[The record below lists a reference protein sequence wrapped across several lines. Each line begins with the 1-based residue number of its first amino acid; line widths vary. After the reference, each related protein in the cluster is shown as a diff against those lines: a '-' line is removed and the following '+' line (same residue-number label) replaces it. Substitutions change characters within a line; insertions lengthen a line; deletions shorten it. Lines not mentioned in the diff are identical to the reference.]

1 MINRQHAQR
10 IRQELKDVGMTP
22 YGFMK
27 LETDHLP
34 EIIHN
39 DEHIKGVVYGRL
51 EESLDSVML
60 VATDKRV
67 LFVDCKPFYK
77 NSDEITYEVVAGV
90 KLSTVGPFAGI
101 VLHTRVKDYAL
112 RFVNVVCAQ
121 TFTKYIESHIEKGIT
136 HLESKDT
143 KLPKKKTTYQPY
155 KTPLPVVSEKVIDTI
170 LNTNTAVISTLDKA
184 GVIHASVI
192 HYVTD
197 KHDSYYFLTKSDTT
211 KAKNLSLN
219 PTVALTIH
227 AAGSLR
233 SLEIQGTAELEKDP
247 SIADIVYHQ
256 ISSPKKYLEGKKLP
270 PITKL
275 DKGSYVVF
283 KIAPTSVKILDFSKS
298 SW

>member
-1 MINRQHAQR
+1 MTNHEHTSR

-34 EIIHN
+34 EIIHEN
-39 DEHIKGVVYGRL
+39 EHIKGVVYGRL
-51 EESLDSVML
+51 EDSLDSVML

-77 NSDEITYEVVAGV
+77 NSDEITYQVVAGI

-112 RFVNVVCAQ
+112 RFVNVVCAE
-121 TFTKYIESHIEKGIT
+121 TFTKYIESHIEQGIT
-136 HLESKDT
+136 HLEGRNISK
-143 KLPKKKTTYQPY
+143 PKKEPVYQPY
-155 KTPLPVVSEKVIDTI
+155 KTPAPLEKEEAIDTI
-170 LNTNTAVISTLDKA
+170 LNTNTAVISTLGKE
-184 GVIHASVI
+184 GVIYASVI

-197 KHDSYYFLTKSDTT
+197 KHDNYYFLTKSETT
-211 KAKNLSLN
+211 KARNLSLN
-219 PTVALTIH
+219 PTVALTVH

-233 SLEIQGTAELEKDP
+233 SLEIQGTAELEKNT

-275 DKGSYVVF
+275 DKGSYLVF
-283 KIAPTSVKILDFSKS
+283 RILPTSVRLLDFSKS

>member
-1 MINRQHAQR
+1 MKNHQHVNR
-10 IRQELKDVGMTP
+10 IRQELKDVGMTA

-34 EIIHN
+34 DIIHL

-51 EESLDSVML
+51 EESMDSVML
-60 VATDKRV
+60 VATDKRI

-77 NSDEITYEVVAGV
+77 NSDEITYEVVAGI
-90 KLSTVGPFAGI
+90 KYSTVGPFAGI
-101 VLHTRVKDYAL
+101 VLHTRVKDFAL
-112 RFVNVVCAQ
+112 RFVNVVCAE
-121 TFTKYIESHIEKGIT
+121 TFTKYIESHIEQGIT
-136 HLESKDT
+136 HLESKNS
-143 KLPKKKTTYQPY
+143 KLPKKEPVYQPY
-155 KTPLPVVSEKVIDTI
+155 RTPAREEKEKIIGTV
-170 LNTNTAVISTLDKA
+170 LNTNTAVISTLDKT
-184 GVIHASVI
+184 GIIHASVV

-197 KHDSYYFLTKSDTT
+197 KHDDYYFLTKSDTT

-233 SLEIQGTAELEKDP
+233 SLEIQGTAGLEKDA
-247 SIADIVYHQ
+247 SIADIVYHL

-270 PITKL
+270 PIAKL
-275 DKGSYVVF
+275 DRGSYVVF
-283 KIAPTSVKILDFSKS
+283 KIAPTSVRLLDFSKS